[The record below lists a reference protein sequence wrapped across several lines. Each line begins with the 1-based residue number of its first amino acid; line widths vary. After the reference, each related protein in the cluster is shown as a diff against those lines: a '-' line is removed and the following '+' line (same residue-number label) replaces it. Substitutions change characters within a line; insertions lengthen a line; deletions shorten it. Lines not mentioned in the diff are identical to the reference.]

1 MVRRSEELFLK
12 ILDHDIARRSDRE
25 LARHREF
32 IEDQK
37 ETMQLYNAQGTGDG
51 YSPKTLEA
59 IDAALERIAGEE
71 TARKELTKCAKMFAK
86 GQRLRM
92 TAPQRGWNPA
102 TCAEPQVG
110 LICTFVAPAPKPG
123 MSVVCV
129 DLRDLGYE
137 DWDGENFKDFYFYN
151 ATLEPADD

>member
-1 MVRRSEELFLK
+1 LP
-12 ILDHDIARRSDRE
+12 DQSDRE

-32 IEDQK
+32 IEEQK
-37 ETMQLYNAQGTGDG
+37 ETMQFYSAQGVSDG

-59 IDAALERIAGEE
+59 IDAALERIAAEE
-71 TARKELTKCAKMFAK
+71 KVRKELTACAKMFTK
-86 GQRLRM
+86 GQRLKM
-92 TAPQRGWNPA
+92 TVPQRGWNGA
-102 TCAEPQVG
+102 TCAEPKVG

-151 ATLEPADD
+151 TTLEPADD